1 MRPLPVEAIA
11 GAPGFVLGLAVIRGE
26 AVPVIDVARLL
37 GAEGARP
44 RRFVTVRA
52 ARRTIALAVDAVL
65 GVRAIAE
72 APGGLAPLVGA
83 VAGEMVSAIGVLDA
97 ELLVVLEATRLVPD
111 AVLDLVE
118 RAAP

>member
-72 APGGLAPLVGA
+72 APGGPAPLVGA